1 MRSLLS
7 MCLILLATAA
17 FGQPEEAYSTEGF
30 SIGLHL
36 NGTSWHLD
44 EPDLDLEGSD
54 SGGGLGFG
62 LSYGVSHLVTLF
74 LNLDGASIDPDEG
87 ETYSLGHGDLGAR
100 FTFGAPASQLKPF
113 AQIAL
118 TGAGAELE
126 IGRNTIQLR
135 GGGLTLGGGL
145 LYFLSPAW
153 ALDAGLDLTFGN
165 LTEVEVNNL
174 TADIDVKARTSRLN
188 AGVRWYPGR

>member
-1 MRSLLS
+1 MRSLLTT
-7 MCLILLATAA
+7 CLILITTTS
-17 FGQPEEAYSTEGF
+17 FGQPEKTYSTRGF

-36 NGTSWHLD
+36 GGTSWHLD

-54 SGGGLGFG
+54 NGGGLGFG
-62 LSYGVSHLVTLF
+62 VSYGVSDLVTLL
-74 LNLDGASIDPDEG
+74 LNLDGASIDPDRG
-87 ETYSLGHGDLGAR
+87 ETYSLGHADLGVR
-100 FTFGAPASQLKPF
+100 FTFGAPAKKFKPF
-113 AQIAL
+113 AQVAL

-165 LTEVEVNNL
+165 LTEVEVNNV
-174 TADIDVKARTSRLN
+174 TVDIDVNARTSRLN